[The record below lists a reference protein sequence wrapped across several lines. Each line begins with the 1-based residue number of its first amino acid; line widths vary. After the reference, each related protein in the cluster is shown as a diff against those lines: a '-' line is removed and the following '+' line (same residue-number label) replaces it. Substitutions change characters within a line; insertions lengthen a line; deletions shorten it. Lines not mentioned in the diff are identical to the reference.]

1 MASDSPEVYAER
13 RRRLAA
19 TVGGGV
25 IALLGYEDDEGQF
38 GFTGFRQESN
48 FFYLTGHDEPGAA
61 LLIAPRRGGE
71 AYREVFFLP
80 ARSDA
85 AARWSGPSLGVEG
98 ASRLGF
104 QDVQDAGALRGELR
118 AFLRDRRRLA
128 GLGPHAVVGSGT
140 PRDRAA
146 RERLQEAAGAKIA
159 RDVRGLLAR
168 MRALKSRGEIASI
181 RQAVEV
187 TEAAFRAAW
196 RAAAPGATER
206 SVVAEFVG
214 AVFRAGSE
222 RLAFPPIAA
231 SGPNA
236 TVLHYQRNDA
246 IMRGGQLLLVDA
258 GAEYSRYAAD
268 IARTVP
274 VSGRFSERQRL
285 LYDLVARAQ
294 RAAIAAAKP
303 GARLDG
309 PGPRTLESIAE
320 RVLRDGAPP
329 GVDTYMPH
337 AIGHHVGLDVHD
349 PSPPGGA
356 LQEGMV
362 LAIEPGIYLAGEGL
376 GIRVED
382 MVEITADGCRLMTED
397 LPSSA
402 DELESVLADRSGA

>member
-1 MASDSPEVYAER
+1 M
-13 RRRLAA
+13 
-19 TVGGGV
+19 GGGV
-25 IALLGYEDDEGQF
+25 IALLGYEHDEGQF

-48 FFYLTGHDEPGAA
+48 FYYLTGHNEPGAS

-80 ARSDA
+80 ARSGA
-85 AARWSGPSLGVEG
+85 AARWSGPSLGLEG

-104 QDVQDAGALRGELR
+104 QDVLDTGALRGELR
-118 AFLRDRRRLA
+118 ALLRDRRRLA
-128 GLGPHAVVGSGT
+128 GLGPYAAVGSGRL
-140 PRDRAA
+140 RDRAA
-146 RERLQEAAGAKIA
+146 MERLQEAAGAKIA
-159 RDVRGLLAR
+159 RDVRGPLAR
-168 MRALKSRGEIASI
+168 MRAVKSHREIASI

-196 RAAAPGATER
+196 KATAPGASER

-214 AVFRAGSE
+214 AAFRAGCE
-222 RLAFPPIAA
+222 RLAFPPIVA

-236 TVLHYQRNDA
+236 TVLHYQHNDS
-246 IMRGGQLLLVDA
+246 IMQDGQLLLVDA

-274 VSGRFSERQRL
+274 VTGRFSERQRL
-285 LYDLVARAQ
+285 LHDLVVSAL

-303 GARLDG
+303 GVRLDG

-320 RVLRDGAPP
+320 RVLRNGAPP

-349 PSPPGGA
+349 PARPGGV

-362 LAIEPGIYLAGEGL
+362 LAIEPGIYLPGEGL

-382 MVEITADGCRLMTED
+382 MVEITADGCRLMSEG
-397 LPSSA
+397 LPASA
-402 DELESVLADRSGA
+402 DELESVLADKPGA

>member
-1 MASDSPEVYAER
+1 M
-13 RRRLAA
+13 
-19 TVGGGV
+19 VGGGV
-25 IALLGYEDDEGQF
+25 IALLGYEHDEGQF

-48 FFYLTGHDEPGAA
+48 FYYLTGHNEPGAS

-80 ARSDA
+80 ARNGA
-85 AARWSGPSLGVEG
+85 AARWSGPSLGLEG

-104 QDVQDAGALRGELR
+104 QDVLDTGALRGELQ
-118 AFLRDRRRLA
+118 ALLRDRRRLA
-128 GLGPHAVVGSGT
+128 GLGPHAAVGSRL
-140 PRDRAA
+140 RDRAA
-146 RERLQEAAGAKIA
+146 MERLQEAAGAKIA
-159 RDVRGLLAR
+159 RDVRGPLAR
-168 MRALKSRGEIASI
+168 MRAVKSRGEIASI

-196 RAAAPGATER
+196 KAAVPGATER

-214 AVFRAGSE
+214 AAFRAGSE

-236 TVLHYQRNDA
+236 TVLHYQRNDS
-246 IMRGGQLLLVDA
+246 IMQDGQLLLVDA
-258 GAEYSRYAAD
+258 GAESSRYAAD

-274 VSGRFSERQRL
+274 VTGRFSERQRL
-285 LYDLVARAQ
+285 LYELVVRAQ

-309 PGPRTLESIAE
+309 RGARTLESIAE
-320 RVLRDGAPP
+320 RVLRNGAPP
-329 GVDTYMPH
+329 GVDAYMPH

-349 PSPPGGA
+349 PAPPGGV

-362 LAIEPGIYLAGEGL
+362 LAIEPGIYVADEGL

-382 MVEITADGCRLMTED
+382 MVEITADGCRLMSAG

-402 DELESVLADRSGA
+402 DQLESVLANKSGA